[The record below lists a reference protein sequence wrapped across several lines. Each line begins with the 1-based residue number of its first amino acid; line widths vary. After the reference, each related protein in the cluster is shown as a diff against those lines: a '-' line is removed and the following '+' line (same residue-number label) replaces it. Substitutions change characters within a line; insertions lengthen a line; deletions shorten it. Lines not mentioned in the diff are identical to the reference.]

1 MLPFCWSTD
10 FVVVHLL
17 VFVFAYA
24 EDFVPDPI
32 CTSSERGEKESMSR
46 DILFFSI
53 ELWTLNF
60 SSMSRANK
68 HTTSSSSSVLQS
80 ALYAEPQPL
89 IGCLR
94 PIAAPT
100 NLKIT
105 ESGKTGR
112 NQQQRGETQQ
122 PITKGNWTKILA
134 RNIHHYCY
142 SLHVCILG

>member
-1 MLPFCWSTD
+1 
-10 FVVVHLL
+10 
-17 VFVFAYA
+17 
-24 EDFVPDPI
+24 
-32 CTSSERGEKESMSR
+32 
-46 DILFFSI
+46 
-53 ELWTLNF
+53 
-60 SSMSRANK
+60 MSRANK
-68 HTTSSSSSVLQS
+68 HTPSSSSSVLQS

-122 PITKGNWTKILA
+122 PITKGEGTKILA

-142 SLHVCILG
+142 SLHVCIFG

>member
-1 MLPFCWSTD
+1 MFIYYVWI
-10 FVVVHLL
+10 F
-17 VFVFAYA
+17 
-24 EDFVPDPI
+24 
-32 CTSSERGEKESMSR
+32 
-46 DILFFSI
+46 
-53 ELWTLNF
+53 
-60 SSMSRANK
+60 
-68 HTTSSSSSVLQS
+68 LQS

-122 PITKGNWTKILA
+122 PITKGEGTKILA
-134 RNIHHYCY
+134 RNSETQLAY
-142 SLHVCILG
+142 